1 MILPEIQ
8 EFELEHNILQQN
20 GFEIDVIKQRLG
32 FWRIIGGRRSFRVPL
47 NDYSI
52 EQKEDDLKFLRDSLL
67 MLQGEIVKQMLSREF
82 TELKAEEKDIRQRA
96 YAQTNEIIAFLVDPM
111 VYIKSALKI
120 QQYNSQPQ
128 RRDK

>member
-1 MILPEIQ
+1 MRKHLKKIIQ
-8 EFELEHNILQQN
+8 IYLSSDE
-20 GFEIDVIKQRLG
+20 GKQVLDRYL
-32 FWRIIGGRRSFRVPL
+32 L
-47 NDYSI
+47 K
-52 EQKEDDLKFLRDSLL
+52 QKEDDLKFLRDSLL

-120 QQYNSQPQ
+120 QQYNSQLQ